1 MVIIDGISVLIP
13 RTFNS
18 QVFYLHWKE
27 EKSMY
32 DSDWE
37 RRAAGKARSVF
48 SVTSQEVTMEMIMV
62 L

>member
-1 MVIIDGISVLIP
+1 MMIDRISVLTP
-13 RTFNS
+13 RTFNC
-18 QVFYLHWKE
+18 QVFYLLWNE
-27 EKSMY
+27 EKSIY

-37 RRAAGKARSVF
+37 RRAAGEASSVF

>member
-1 MVIIDGISVLIP
+1 MTDGTSVLIP

-18 QVFYLHWKE
+18 QVCYLHWKE

-37 RRAAGKARSVF
+37 RRAVGEASSVF
-48 SVTSQEVTMEMIMV
+48 CVTSQEVTMEMIMV